1 MSQLSN
7 EDIRLVEHLANAN
20 RELSKNDFIFHIKA
34 KSLNYVNFIIIT
46 DPTTRLPIC
55 SSSLIA
61 LTPSVTII
69 GMKRYIYIFLLLISL
84 LGIQFRYVVYCKNRN
99 FHFLLT
105 FIIFSQIRK
114 AWKIFDKNGDGRIS
128 KQEFRS
134 FYWLSGHIFHLG
146 WTAQYPSK
154 FMT

>member
-1 MSQLSN
+1 MSQLSD

-46 DPTTRLPIC
+46 NPTTRLPIC

-61 LTPSVTII
+61 LTLSVTII

-84 LGIQFRYVVYCKNRN
+84 LGIQFRYVVYCKKRI
-99 FHFLLT
+99 FDFLLT

-134 FYWLSGHIFHLG
+134 SIDYLG
-146 WTAQYPSK
+146 TYCILGELHNSP
-154 FMT
+154 